1 MNAYLPVLLAVMV
14 LLQSCTG
21 QLPDSFR
28 FEQQQE
34 AFATNTQINT
44 KVDIL
49 WVVDSTPSMWPSQKK
64 IRDGVRQFADAYMKP
79 NWDIRAA
86 VISQDTYLANPAF
99 NDFVNGVAVTGSS
112 SRYSRAA
119 GYTSSYLS
127 PSSGATPRRSTAFVT
142 PNTWSTTSI
151 DATGKVVGGGV
162 KLRHGIPELGGAN
175 QSLDVSATNPS
186 LFARLVPGRHDGPL
200 NTICWTSNSNP
211 FFFGVSN
218 CQVRDQELVYTGVED
233 CVAEGG
239 TGNLDS
245 SVQCVNTLMNN
256 TVRSGKPIIE
266 TKPPTGVAGDAA
278 WTNQL
283 NKDFIVNLSGGVAG
297 YPMEKFFSSIKQLLN
312 DNEATAS
319 NSKFFRADAL
329 RVIVIVTDEDDQSTV
344 FPAASQITPDSQYDP
359 NASCAWK
366 TVGTHTYRLQICPKA
381 AEILPVAEFKA
392 ELDTFFTTLD
402 GDPAGNPNYFVV
414 TITPTSGDVLKTLH
428 DEMGESG
435 SSYASTS
442 SDYPTRLNEFTDLVG
457 NGSLKLEITNP
468 DYSDML
474 DQIGRT
480 IVQKK
485 NTFKLKFQPSQE
497 TDMLVWIIHADGSR
511 QDVSYDDFEIN
522 GYDLVITNDAL
533 LLSLTDSD
541 KLYID
546 YQPGSLDTVNP

>member
-1 MNAYLPVLLAVMV
+1 VAVV
-14 LLQSCTG
+14 FLLQSCTG

-99 NDFVNGVAVTGSS
+99 NDFVNSVGGTGSS

-119 GYTSSYLS
+119 GYTSTYLN
-127 PSSGATPRRSTAFVT
+127 PSSGATISRSTPFVT
-142 PNTWSTTSI
+142 PAAWNPTSI
-151 DATGKVVGGGV
+151 DATGKIVGGGV
-162 KLRHGIPELGGAN
+162 KLRHGIPEYGGAN
-175 QSLDVSATNPS
+175 PSLDVSASNPS
-186 LFARLVPGRHDGPL
+186 LFARLLPGRHDGPL

-211 FFFGVSN
+211 FFNGVSQ
-218 CQVRDQELVYTGVED
+218 CHVRDQQNVYSGVDD

-239 TGNLDS
+239 TGVLDS
-245 SVQCVNTLMNN
+245 SVQCVNTTMNN

-266 TKPPTGVAGDAA
+266 TKPPTGVAGNAE
-278 WTNQL
+278 WTEQL
-283 NKDFIVNLSGGVAG
+283 NKDFMVNLSGGVSG
-297 YPMEKFFSSIKQLLN
+297 YPMEKFFSSIQQLIA
-312 DNEATAS
+312 DNEAPSS

-329 RVIVIVTDEDDQSTV
+329 RVIVIVSDEDDQSTI
-344 FPAASQITPDSQYDP
+344 FPATQITPDSQYDS
-359 NASCAWK
+359 NTSCPWK

-381 AEILPVAEFKA
+381 ADILPVSQFKS
-392 ELDTFFTTLD
+392 ELDSFFRTLD
-402 GDPAGNPNYFVV
+402 GNPDGSPNYFVV
-414 TITPTSGDVLKTLH
+414 SIGPTSGDVLKSLH
-428 DEMGESG
+428 DEMGEDG
-435 SSYASTS
+435 SAYGSTS
-442 SDYPTRLNEFTDLVG
+442 SDYPTRLYEFADAVG
-457 NGSLKLEITNP
+457 NGSLKLEISSN

-485 NTFKLKFQPSQE
+485 NTFKLKFQPSSE
-497 TDMLVWIIHADGSR
+497 NDMLVWIIHADGSR
-511 QDVSYDDFEIN
+511 QDVSYDDFEVD

-541 KLYID
+541 QIFID
-546 YQPGSLDTVNP
+546 YQPGSLDQSP